1 MTVWEHWVCF
11 NFRACNRYQRDDFF
25 DNIALVLVS
34 KLDDITGGVIELDFF
49 DNGAVIWVLDIDN
62 ITGGIGELDF
72 FDNIAFV

>member
-1 MTVWEHWVCF
+1 M
-11 NFRACNRYQRDDFF
+11 
-25 DNIALVLVS
+25 S